1 MEEKKYKRQK
11 ISGIILLVI
20 GIFFILMGF
29 VVYHTHPFRGKSLS
43 LVDIFMLTVL
53 ITVGTPFF
61 YLGGGFLFHYVRRVK
76 KEIIHQLPSI
86 FDTVS
91 SIKIE
96 KLSEILGI
104 SPTTAKRIISSYKT
118 ELLELGLDLKYEKG
132 LIFKQT

>member
-1 MEEKKYKRQK
+1 
-11 ISGIILLVI
+11 LVI

-29 VVYHTHPFRGKSLS
+29 VVYNTRPFKGTSLS

-61 YLGGGFLFHYVRRVK
+61 CLGGGFLFYYLRRLK
-76 KEIIHQLPSI
+76 KEIINQLPSI
-86 FDTVS
+86 FDTVN

-104 SPTTAKRIISSYKT
+104 RSITAKRIIFSNKT
-118 ELLELGLDLKYEKG
+118 ELL
-132 LIFKQT
+132 